1 MPRVKNAVKSR
12 ARRKKILKKARG
24 YRGARHRT
32 FTQASDAVRKAMQ
45 HQYEHRRRRKRDFR
59 RLWIIRINA
68 AVRQYDLSYSIFING
83 LKRANVEIDRKML
96 AELAVSEPAAF
107 EELVNTAKQALQN

>member
-1 MPRVKNAVKSR
+1 MPRAKNAVASR

-45 HQYEHRRRRKRDFR
+45 HQYEHRRLRKREFR

-68 AVRQYDLSYSIFING
+68 AVRQYDLSYSVFMNG

-96 AELAVSEPAAF
+96 SELAINEPAAF

>member
-1 MPRVKNAVKSR
+1 MPRARNAVASR

-45 HQYEHRRRRKRDFR
+45 HQYEHRRHRKRNFR

-68 AVRQYDLSYSIFING
+68 AARLHDLSYSVFMSG
-83 LKRANVEIDRKML
+83 LRKANVEVDRKML

>member
-1 MPRVKNAVKSR
+1 MPRVNKAVKSR
-12 ARRKKILKKARG
+12 KRRKKILKKARG

-32 FTQASDAVRKAMQ
+32 FTQASDAVRKALQ
-45 HQYEHRRRRKRDFR
+45 HQYEHRRHRKRNFR

-68 AVRQYDLSYSIFING
+68 ATRQHGLSYSVFMNG
-83 LKRANVEIDRKML
+83 LKRANVELDRKML

-107 EELVNTAKQALQN
+107 EELVNTAKQAL